1 MKINW
6 KVRAKNP
13 VFWVAVA
20 VAIISPILAYM
31 GKEWTDMT
39 TWKVLG
45 ETLFEAVKNPVIIVA
60 IITSVGGVIID
71 PTTAGISDSSQALT
85 YTAPKKSASKGVDAQ

>member
-13 VFWVAVA
+13 VFWVGVII
-20 VAIISPILAYM
+20 AIVTPIFAYM

-39 TWKVLG
+39 TWIVLG
-45 ETLFEAVKNPVIIVA
+45 ETLLEAVKNPVIIVA

-71 PTTAGISDSSQALT
+71 PTTAGISDSTQALT
-85 YTAPKKSASKGVDAQ
+85 YNAPKKSDSKGADAQ